1 MMNESGIMLIIYF
14 LKGLDATTGFTPKE
28 VKGRLVGDAD
38 LRRQARLSKSLLG
51 VCAPIALETNGKKL
65 NQSNRST

>member
-38 LRRQARLSKSLLG
+38 LRRHNLTTVSNFITRYNLCRVSLTR
-51 VCAPIALETNGKKL
+51 ATQKF
-65 NQSNRST
+65 S